1 MNIDDLSQQIEELH
15 SRVVVLL
22 QRTTQEPT
30 LTSSQQDVMTE
41 AFEELH
47 IALEELRVAEEQ
59 LKATRAAAKEE
70 HQRYQ
75 ELFNFAPDGYL
86 VTDIHGIILEANR
99 AVSLLLNVSQRFLIR
114 KPLLSYIAQSDH
126 QAFFNFLTQLQ
137 HLDRRE
143 EWEIC
148 LQPRKQV
155 CFDAA
160 LTVVTVRNNQREPV
174 ALRWLMRDISDRK
187 RLELERNQL
196 FASEQATRIA
206 AQAAQK
212 RSYFLSEASCVLASS
227 LDYHTTLNSVAQLAV
242 PALADWCIVD
252 VIENNLP
259 IFSNPIVAASEP
271 EKEALVRKIRRCY
284 PVSIDADYGAPKVL
298 STGKPQLNIDIHESS
313 LLKIACDEENLSL
326 LHQLQ
331 AKSDMIV
338 PLLVRDRKLGT
349 ITFVSAQ
356 PGSHYTT
363 VDLVMACELAQRA
376 AIAIDN
382 ARLYQQAQEANRI
395 KDEFLAIVSHELRT
409 PLNSMIGWV
418 QMIRHRKLDAATTS
432 KALETIERNAKI
444 QTKVIDDILD
454 VSRIVRGKIRLNSR
468 KVNLIPVIN
477 GAIEALRPTAEI
489 KNIPIEFNFDPS
501 VGQVMGDPERLQQV
515 LWNLLSNAIK
525 FTPSEGRVQL
535 HLKQVNSNAQIT
547 VSDTGQGI
555 SAEFL
560 PYIFERFSQ
569 ADSTTT
575 RANNGLG
582 LGLAIVRYLVE
593 MHSGKVYAAS
603 QGQGQGATFTVQL
616 PIVEPSPPQ
625 QLINESKDHHLI
637 GLDNLQILLVEDN
650 PDTRELITFILEQ
663 SGAQVTAVSSVGE
676 ALEMLAKF
684 KPDILLSDIGMPE
697 EDGYSLIRKI
707 RAQETEQKEKLP
719 AIALTAFARDEERIL
734 ILQAGFQAHIS
745 KPVEPDELIKVVTN
759 LVKPNSFS
767 TLVS

>member
-1 MNIDDLSQQIEELH
+1 MNIDDLSQQIDKLR
-15 SRVVVLL
+15 SRVIALL
-22 QRTTQEPT
+22 QRTTDEPG
-30 LTSSQQDVMTE
+30 SQQDVITE

-59 LKATRAAAKEE
+59 LKATRAATKEE
-70 HQRYQ
+70 RQRYQ
-75 ELFNFAPDGYL
+75 ELFDFAPDGYL
-86 VTDIHGIILEANR
+86 VTDTYGTILEANR
-99 AVSLLLNVSQRFLIR
+99 AASVMLNVSQRFLIR

-126 QAFFNFLTQLQ
+126 KAFFDFLAQLQ

-148 LQPRKQV
+148 LQPRKEV

-160 LTVVTVRNNQREPV
+160 LTVVTVRNIQSEPV

-187 RLELERNQL
+187 RLEIERNQL
-196 FASEQATRIA
+196 LVREQATRIA
-206 AQAAQK
+206 AEAAQK

-242 PALADWCIVD
+242 PTLADCCIVD

-271 EKEALVRKIRRCY
+271 EKEALVRKIQRCY

-298 STGKPQLNIDIHESS
+298 RTGKPQLNIDIDESS
-313 LLKIACDEENLSL
+313 LLKIACNQEHLNL

-331 AKSDMIV
+331 AKSDIIV

-349 ITFVSAQ
+349 ITFASAQ
-356 PGSHYTT
+356 PGRHYTT

-418 QMIRHRKLDAATTS
+418 HMIRNRKLDAATIS

-454 VSRIVRGKIRLNSR
+454 ISRIVRGQIRLNTR
-468 KVNLIPVIN
+468 KVDLIPVIN

-489 KNIPIEFNFDPS
+489 KNIQIEFNFDPS
-501 VGQVMGDPERLQQV
+501 VGQVMGDAERLQQV
-515 LWNLLSNAIK
+515 VWNLLSNAIK
-525 FTPSEGRVQL
+525 FTPSGGRVEV

-593 MHSGKVYAAS
+593 MHSGTVYAVS
-603 QGQGQGATFTVQL
+603 EGEGRGATFTVQL
-616 PIVEPSPPQ
+616 PIVEPAPER
-625 QLINESKDHHLI
+625 LINHSEEKFHHLTS
-637 GLDNLQILLVEDN
+637 LDHLQVLLVEDN
-650 PDTRELITFILEQ
+650 PDTRELIAFILEQ
-663 SGAQVTAVSSVGE
+663 SGANVTAVGSVNE
-676 ALEMLAKF
+676 ALETLAQF
-684 KPDILLSDIGMPE
+684 KPDVLLSDIGMPE

-707 RAQETEQKEKLP
+707 RAQETGQKQKLP

-745 KPVEPDELIKVVTN
+745 KPVEPDELVTIVTN
-759 LVKPNSFS
+759 IAKPSG
-767 TLVS
+767 